1 MTPQMMPVAPV
12 GSALRE
18 ARLAAGMTIEQL
30 AVRAGVGGATVERI
44 EHDRVTPHQATL
56 FALAQAL
63 PGPVN
68 EKRPTGEPGAS
79 QSNADVGSGDVAKTA
94 GGAAGNAGP

>member
-1 MTPQMMPVAPV
+1 MMPVAPV

-30 AVRAGVGGATVERI
+30 AVRAGIGGATVERI
-44 EHDRVTPHQATL
+44 EHGRVAPHRATL
-56 FALAQAL
+56 FALAHAL

-68 EKRPTGEPGAS
+68 EKRPAQEPGAS
-79 QSNADVGSGDVAKTA
+79 QSNAAVGIGDLAKTA
-94 GGAAGNAGP
+94 GGAAGSAQH